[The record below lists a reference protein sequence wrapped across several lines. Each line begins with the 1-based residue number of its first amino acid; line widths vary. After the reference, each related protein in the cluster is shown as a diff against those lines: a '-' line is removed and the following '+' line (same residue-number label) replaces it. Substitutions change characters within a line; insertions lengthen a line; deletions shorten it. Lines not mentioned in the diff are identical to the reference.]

1 MFQHALPPTQ
11 HASCT
16 TRRDAP
22 PLLHHSITPSLRPAA
37 VVTLSNTITVGLKEV
52 WSHKFRSLLTM
63 LGIIL
68 GVASLV
74 GMAAIIT
81 GMENGMRE
89 TMIAMGGADR
99 VNVDQQDVPAEQEHL
114 ADQAPGNTMV
124 DVTALRGC
132 APLMRLISPKMDVDD
147 VIVTRGDKTLRT
159 WDAAGVWPAALEVY
173 LHTVEHGRFFTDMDE
188 ENANPVCV
196 IGTGIRDEVFGS
208 PEQTGHEI
216 IPIGEVINL
225 NGQPFTIVGMFTHYE
240 SEQDKKIREE
250 ARKHPQEAQSGPA
263 RMRGWSRRTNWAFER
278 KNQTIYMPL
287 NTAWVRFRA
296 AGDASGIPD
305 NRLSDIGLKVTGLEQ
320 MEAALQQTRNVL
332 MLTHRGIEDFRF
344 RTQENQMEAI
354 DKQIHNARM
363 SGGVIAGISLI
374 VGGIGIMNIMLA
386 SINERIREIGICKA
400 VGATGLSIFIQVLI
414 ESIVIALLG
423 AALGVV
429 ASYGFV
435 RVLEQLSPTANAP
448 VITPVAMIIA
458 VGFSAAVGV
467 FAGLFPAL
475 KAARLDPIQA
485 LRYE

>member
-1 MFQHALPPTQ
+1 M
-11 HASCT
+11 
-16 TRRDAP
+16 
-22 PLLHHSITPSLRPAA
+22 
-37 VVTLSNTITVGLKEV
+37 TLSNTIVVGLKEV

-74 GMAAIIT
+74 GMAAIIK
-81 GMENGMRE
+81 GMENGMKE

-99 VNVDQQDVPAEQEHL
+99 VNVSREDVPAEQENL
-114 ADQAPGNTMV
+114 ADQAPGNTMA
-124 DVTALRGC
+124 DVEALRSC
-132 APLMRLISPKMDVDD
+132 APLMRLVSPKMDVDD
-147 VIVTRGDKTLRT
+147 IIVTHGDKTLMV

-173 LHTVEHGRFFTDMDE
+173 LHTVEHGRFFTDLDE

-196 IGTGIRDEVFGS
+196 IGTGIRDELFGS
-208 PEQTGHEI
+208 PEQTGQDI
-216 IPIGEVINL
+216 IPVGEIINL

-240 SEQDKKIREE
+240 SEQDRKVREE
-250 ARKHPQEAQSGPA
+250 AKKHPQAAEAGP
-263 RMRGWSRRTNWAFER
+263 SRRKGWGRGGNWAFER
-278 KNQTIYMPL
+278 KNRTLFMPL
-287 NTAWVRFRA
+287 NTAWMRFRS

-305 NRLSDIGLKVTGLEQ
+305 NRLSDIGLKVTSLE
-320 MEAALQQTRNVL
+320 ELEPALQQTRNVL
-332 MLTHRGIEDFRF
+332 MLTHHGIEDFGF
-344 RTQENQMEAI
+344 RTQESQLETIN
-354 DKQIHNARM
+354 KQIHNARM
-363 SGGVIAGISLI
+363 SGGVIAGISLL

-429 ASYGFV
+429 ASFGFA
-435 RVLEQLSPTANAP
+435 RVLEQISPTANAP
-448 VITPVAMIIA
+448 VITSTAMAIA
-458 VGFSAAVGV
+458 VAFSAAVGV
-467 FAGLFPAL
+467 CAGLFPAF

>member
-1 MFQHALPPTQ
+1 M
-11 HASCT
+11 
-16 TRRDAP
+16 
-22 PLLHHSITPSLRPAA
+22 
-37 VVTLSNTITVGLKEV
+37 TLSNTILVGLKEV
-52 WSHKFRSLLTM
+52 WSHKFRSILTM

-74 GMAAIIT
+74 GMAAIIK

-114 ADQAPGNTMV
+114 ADQAPGNTMA
-124 DVTALRGC
+124 DVEALRAC
-132 APLMRLISPKMDVDD
+132 APLMRLVSPKMDVDD
-147 VIVTRGDKTLRT
+147 LIATHSDKTMMI
-159 WDAAGVWPAALEVY
+159 WEASGVWPAALEVY
-173 LHTVEHGRFFTDMDE
+173 LHTVEHGRFFTELDE

-196 IGTGIRDEVFGS
+196 IGTGIRDELFGS

-216 IPIGEVINL
+216 VPIGEIINL

-240 SEQDKKIREE
+240 SERDKKEREQ
-250 ARKHPQEAQSGPA
+250 AKQHPQDPQTGPT
-263 RMRGWSRRTNWAFER
+263 RQRGWGRRGNWAFER
-278 KNQTIYMPL
+278 KNLTLYMPL
-287 NTAWVRFRA
+287 NTAWVRFRS
-296 AGDASGIPD
+296 AGDASGVPD
-305 NRLSDIGLKVTGLEQ
+305 NRLSDIGLKVTGLDQ
-320 MEAALQQTRNVL
+320 MEPALQQTRNVL
-332 MLTHRGIEDFRF
+332 MLTHRGIEDFGF
-344 RTQENQMEAI
+344 RTQENQLETI
-354 DKQIHNARM
+354 NKQIHNARM
-363 SGGVIAGISLI
+363 SGGVIAAISLI

-400 VGATGLSIFIQVLI
+400 VGATGWAIFIQVLI

-423 AALGVV
+423 AALGVL

-435 RVLEQLSPTANAP
+435 RMLEQLSPTANTP
-448 VITPVAMIIA
+448 VITPMAMVIA
-458 VGFSAAVGV
+458 VAFSAAVGA